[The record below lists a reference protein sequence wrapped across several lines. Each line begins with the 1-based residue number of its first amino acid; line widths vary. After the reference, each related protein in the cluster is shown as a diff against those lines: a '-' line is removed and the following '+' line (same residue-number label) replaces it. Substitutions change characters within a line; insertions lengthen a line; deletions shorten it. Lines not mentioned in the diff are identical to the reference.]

1 MRQRLIRVL
10 LCMAACLCLLFAGLG
25 AQAAQADGLEVHFV
39 NVGRN
44 DGILIRCGG
53 EDAFIDAGG
62 YYRGEVCAEYM
73 RNVGVGRLKYYI
85 GTHAH
90 EDHVG
95 GAPVIIRAFQPET
108 ILQPHDKVRQ
118 VIIKNIRSSKEKDIV
133 RNANYVN
140 MTVGQQVKIGSA
152 TLTCLGPVQVKD
164 LNPEWGTENENSL
177 ILMLTYGEVKILLS
191 GDATFDTMMAAEA
204 ANPGSL
210 RADVYK
216 NAHHN
221 QYTKRELFERIDPD
235 YTIFSTSKGKG
246 PESKYLKLLNEFN
259 SVPLSTGDD
268 HCGTIILRTDG
279 KNILFDTAQ
288 KAESVSLRHYELS
301 IFEGK
306 SEKLR
311 PSVKPSRIHEILLCS
326 SSNPAVA
333 AVDET
338 GKVTGIAPGEAVIT
352 VRDGMGAY
360 AQCRVTVKP
369 ATMTLR
375 KTALSVKQHSRVS
388 ASWKIQ
394 PSGSKPVIRWASENP
409 EIAAVDEKGRITGV
423 YPGVTRITATMP
435 SGQVSAITVTVTP
448 IKVSSVKIKPSS
460 VKMTLGDQKTVTATV
475 SPKNATWPAVT
486 WSSGDP
492 SIVTIDA
499 NGTLR
504 AVGVGKTTIRAEN
517 AEGKGRTIKVTVN
530 PVYVKKIHLKAD
542 VTAGLIGGVSGR
554 NQVKLSHEIEP
565 LNATIQDVVWTT
577 SSKKIATVDE
587 NGVVTGHKEGSVTI
601 TCKATDGSGRYT
613 RIKLKFGKNELN
625 RTVKPVEGQLI
636 VEPCRMRYRSN
647 DLEIRMQYANRT
659 GLRQKIPFH
668 GMLTLITPEGEKI
681 PLMMLHEKQRD
692 LKHKAIKTY
701 TYKIPLSVHPK
712 LNGLDLSRC
721 SAVIIDPA
729 AMR

>member
-1 MRQRLIRVL
+1 
-10 LCMAACLCLLFAGLG
+10 
-25 AQAAQADGLEVHFV
+25 
-39 NVGRN
+39 
-44 DGILIRCGG
+44 
-53 EDAFIDAGG
+53 
-62 YYRGEVCAEYM
+62 
-73 RNVGVGRLKYYI
+73 
-85 GTHAH
+85 
-90 EDHVG
+90 
-95 GAPVIIRAFQPET
+95 
-108 ILQPHDKVRQ
+108 
-118 VIIKNIRSSKEKDIV
+118 
-133 RNANYVN
+133 
-140 MTVGQQVKIGSA
+140 
-152 TLTCLGPVQVKD
+152 
-164 LNPEWGTENENSL
+164 
-177 ILMLTYGEVKILLS
+177 
-191 GDATFDTMMAAEA
+191 
-204 ANPGSL
+204 
-210 RADVYK
+210 
-216 NAHHN
+216 
-221 QYTKRELFERIDPD
+221 
-235 YTIFSTSKGKG
+235 
-246 PESKYLKLLNEFN
+246 
-259 SVPLSTGDD
+259 
-268 HCGTIILRTDG
+268 
-279 KNILFDTAQ
+279 
-288 KAESVSLRHYELS
+288 
-301 IFEGK
+301 
-306 SEKLR
+306 
-311 PSVKPSRIHEILLCS
+311 
-326 SSNPAVA
+326 
-333 AVDET
+333 
-338 GKVTGIAPGEAVIT
+338 
-352 VRDGMGAY
+352 
-360 AQCRVTVKP
+360 
-369 ATMTLR
+369 MTLR

-388 ASWKIQ
+388 ASWKIE

-435 SGQVSAITVTVTP
+435 SGQVSAITVTVNP

-554 NQVKLSHEIEP
+554 NQVKLSHAIEP

-647 DLEIRMQYANRT
+647 DLEIRMQYVNRT
-659 GLRQKIPFH
+659 GQKQRIPFQ

-692 LKHKAIKTY
+692 LSHKMIRTY

-721 SAVIIDPA
+721 SAVIIS
-729 AMR
+729 RNGQ